1 MDTEH
6 CDKCINMYLE
16 IIRLKEDIEDLE
28 IAVNTAR
35 FFIFLAAMVGFS
47 IGIAVIRFAI
57 L

>member
-28 IAVNTAR
+28 TAVNTAR

>member
-1 MDTEH
+1 MNTKH
-6 CDKCINMYLE
+6 CDKCVNMYLE

-47 IGIAVIRFAI
+47 IGIAVIKFAI

>member
-1 MDTEH
+1 MKTDY
-6 CDKCINMYLE
+6 CDKCVNMYLE

-47 IGIAVIRFAI
+47 IGIAVIKFAI